1 MLGHT
6 DQQLTICGH
15 VQPISRFLLM
25 CVFNPSHVRVALIAG
40 AGDDFEKLGNC
51 NDFTS
56 FDKVFDAPES
66 LREISPR
73 FQDCLLAVGF
83 TTCDYPAWI
92 ESKCRQQRSSSFY

>member
-1 MLGHT
+1 MLGHS

-40 AGDDFEKLGNC
+40 AGGDFEEMGNC

-73 FQDCLLAVGF
+73 FQARLVAVGF
-83 TTCDYPAWI
+83 YDVRLSCLD
-92 ESKCRQQRSSSFY
+92 